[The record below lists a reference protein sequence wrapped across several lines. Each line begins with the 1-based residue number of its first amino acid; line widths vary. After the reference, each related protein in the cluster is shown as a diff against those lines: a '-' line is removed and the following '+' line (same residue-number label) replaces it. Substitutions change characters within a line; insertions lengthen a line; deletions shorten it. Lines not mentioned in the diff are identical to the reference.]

1 MSVRIHKDLACVN
14 VEQISPSTCWL
25 FFWEH
30 NHSAHAVFA
39 AISPKDIVLD
49 DIRLQMATPPPCKT
63 ETSTHQLKVP
73 HIEAP
78 SWGMVAMVPCLV
90 HRCPYKCWTKADC
103 STSLALRSHQLFS
116 VFSANFKQINVGS
129 CWVCQNI
136 TGDPLESA
144 RNAWFEQETHGFGG
158 QHCKSEAQD
167 TAIVVNLQVWFAWRL
182 LMVIQF
188 KLSQRH
194 FQIHH
199 QQKWP
204 GQSKSAGWMLLT
216 SRFLAENLTRLAFHK
231 SYVVWLQK
239 PNSLCLTSQR
249 DCATW
254 HKYTLFENWNVA

>member
-1 MSVRIHKDLACVN
+1 MRSSQLSAQKTSYWMTSVCRWKP
-14 VEQISPSTCWL
+14 PSL
-25 FFWEH
+25 F
-30 NHSAHAVFA
+30 S
-39 AISPKDIVLD
+39 
-49 DIRLQMATPPPCKT
+49 T
-63 ETSTHQLKVP
+63 ETSTHQSKVP

-116 VFSANFKQINVGS
+116 DGSANFKQINVGS
-129 CWVCQNI
+129 GWVCQNI
-136 TGDPLESA
+136 AGDPLESA
-144 RNAWFEQETHGFGG
+144 RNAWYEQETNGFGG

-182 LMVIQF
+182 FIVIQF

-204 GQSKSAGWMLLT
+204 GQTKSAGWMLLT
-216 SRFLAENLTRLAFHK
+216 SRLLAENLTRLL
-231 SYVVWLQK
+231 SRQGVGVW
-239 PNSLCLTSQR
+239 
-249 DCATW
+249 
-254 HKYTLFENWNVA
+254 